1 MPILADKQ
9 KPPIRIH
16 RKHACG
22 IFLTDYGFAIGLT
35 AIRHPQ
41 LIDRNRHN
49 LPFIG
54 FPAFQNLIAHWLAP
68 FLLRKGGTP
77 FIVQI

>member
-9 KPPIRIH
+9 KPPIR

-41 LIDRNRHN
+41 LIDRNCHN
-49 LPFIG
+49 LSFIG

-77 FIVQI
+77 FILQI